1 MREECSFQTSLL
13 PVNTNYM
20 FLSTIL
26 QHNDNFKFNTGK
38 NNEYND
44 QSSNNKKIVN
54 SRLYKMLNAAINKNE
69 KSDNLSFISNG
80 QID

>member
-54 SRLYKMLNAAINKNE
+54 SRLYGNYEVLDA
-69 KSDNLSFISNG
+69 G
-80 QID
+80 QTYDALVIFF

>member
-54 SRLYKMLNAAINKNE
+54 SRLYKILNAAINKNE

>member
-38 NNEYND
+38 NNDYND

>member
-20 FLSTIL
+20 FLRTIL